1 MKEKASE
8 KLENVNFRVNLLF
21 CSIHIIYKT
30 EKGKEVIVWKK
41 AGYEMLFS
49 FLVLQIK
56 QFLSGLPKPKRM
68 YFFDFISKK

>member
-1 MKEKASE
+1 
-8 KLENVNFRVNLLF
+8 
-21 CSIHIIYKT
+21 
-30 EKGKEVIVWKK
+30 
-41 AGYEMLFS
+41 MLFS